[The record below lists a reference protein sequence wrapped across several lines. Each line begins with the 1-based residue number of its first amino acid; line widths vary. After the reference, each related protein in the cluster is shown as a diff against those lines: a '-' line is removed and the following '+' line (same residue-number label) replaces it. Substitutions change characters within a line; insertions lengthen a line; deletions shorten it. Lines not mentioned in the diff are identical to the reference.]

1 MGREFGVQGSATM
14 IVWPMVPC
22 CLWSNVDIQL
32 QTGLSDHTQVDNIV
46 ALWLKEWQALFKGS
60 VTFTSHVAD
69 VCL

>member
-32 QTGLSDHTQVDNIV
+32 QTGLTGLLKLVQV
-46 ALWLKEWQALFKGS
+46 KGILTDGNQ
-60 VTFTSHVAD
+60 VQGIIIW
-69 VCL
+69 